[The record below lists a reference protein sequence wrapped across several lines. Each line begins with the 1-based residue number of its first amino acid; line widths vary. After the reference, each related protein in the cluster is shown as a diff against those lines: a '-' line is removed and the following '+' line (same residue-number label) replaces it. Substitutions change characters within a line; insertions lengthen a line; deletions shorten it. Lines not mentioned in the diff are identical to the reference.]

1 MTDPPRLLLVHGVP
15 TMRAGLHRLLT
26 DGGFDVAVAGSA
38 EDALEAAVASA
49 PQLVMVAAE
58 LPGGM
63 ALVRTVGERLR
74 GARTVV
80 ITERADGEELLAAV
94 LAGARGYL
102 RADMQ
107 LERLPAAVHGVLAGE
122 VALPRAQLVHLL
134 EELRA
139 RHASR
144 TLLSDRTGARL
155 SAREWEVLSL
165 LARDASTAVIAHE
178 LGISE
183 VTVRRHVSAVVSKLG
198 VRDRGEAV
206 ELMRRSS
213 S

>member
-1 MTDPPRLLLVHGVP
+1 MTSASLLLVHDVP
-15 TMRAGLHRLLT
+15 TVRAGLRRVLE
-26 DGGFDVAVAGSA
+26 DGGFAVSVAGTA
-38 EDALEAAVASA
+38 DDALESAAASPPRLA
-49 PQLVMVAAE
+49 MVAAE
-58 LPGGM
+58 LPGGI
-63 ALVRTVGERLR
+63 ALVRTLGERVR
-74 GARTVV
+74 GVKTVV
-80 ITERADGEELLAAV
+80 ISEHPDGDEVLAAV

-107 LERLPAAVHGVLAGE
+107 LDRLPAAVHGVLAGE
-122 VALPRAQLVHLL
+122 VAVPRALLVHVL

-139 RHASR
+139 RHAGR
-144 TLLSDRTGARL
+144 AVLSDRTGALL

-165 LARDASTAVIAHE
+165 LAQKASTAVIARE

-183 VTVRRHVSAVVSKLG
+183 VTVRRHISALVGKLG
-198 VRDRGEAV
+198 VRDRAEAA